1 MDEETNIQVMQAN
14 KQLSNAGEVENFME
28 ALTTLRVDKS
38 NLYNVLLLF
47 SDKAK
52 FKDPLK
58 ILANRIAK
66 IDTEIFVAILV
77 ESTPEL
83 LSSARDWLITFYASI
98 LIDRKTVGYV
108 KSILLNLPLNKQ
120 EEVKELLHELG
131 SIGFDDEELDEML
144 HENLTY
150 LSS

>member
-1 MDEETNIQVMQAN
+1 MNEETNIQVMQAN

-28 ALTTLRVDKS
+28 ALTALRVDKS

-131 SIGFDDEELDEML
+131 SIGFDDEELDEIL

>member
-14 KQLSNAGEVENFME
+14 KQLSNTGEVENFME
-28 ALTTLRVDKS
+28 ALRTLRVDKS

-66 IDTEIFVAILV
+66 IDTEIFVATLV
-77 ESTPEL
+77 ETTPEL
-83 LSSARDWLITFYASI
+83 LNNARDWLITFYASI

-131 SIGFDDEELDEML
+131 SIGFDDEELDEIL